1 MTSKRHRD
9 EAERLPAGLDDE
21 QVASWLLAHTDFF
34 DRHAEVL
41 EQITLHHQ
49 THGKAVSLIEHQVQ
63 RLRDRNLQL
72 QNRLKALLDTARE
85 NESRV
90 MHLQDLARSLIV
102 ARNLVEVFKALEA
115 GLKRDFSVDAVYL
128 GLKSDHARAEPVK
141 GLRFLTTED
150 PVCLGF
156 KEFFRQPR
164 PICGPLSERQLG
176 LVFPGE
182 SDVLKSAAVMPL
194 GKPVMLGM
202 LVVASREPKRFRPDI
217 GTLFLELIADLVA
230 AATLVHLGQTT

>member
-9 EAERLPAGLDDE
+9 EAERLPVELDDE
-21 QVASWLLAHTDFF
+21 QVAGWLLAHTDFF
-34 DRHAEVL
+34 DRHAEVF

-49 THGKAVSLIEHQVQ
+49 THGKAVSLIEHQVS
-63 RLRDRNLQL
+63 RLRDRNQQL

-128 GLKSDHARAEPVK
+128 GLKSDHPRAEPVK
-141 GLRFLTTED
+141 GLRFLTAED
-150 PVCLGF
+150 QVCVAF
-156 KEFFRQPR
+156 KEFFRHPR
-164 PICGPLSERQLG
+164 PVCGPLSERQLEA
-176 LVFPGE
+176 VFPGE
-182 SDVLKSAAVMPL
+182 SGLLTSAAVMPL

-202 LVVASREPKRFRPDI
+202 LVVASREAKRFRPDI